1 MPAKRRCAPAIL
13 LMFPLL
19 AGCGGPIE
27 ADRLLAARTTTT
39 PLVAE
44 DRQVESHLVSEAD
57 VARAP
62 AGSARRAFLEYW
74 NAISF
79 EDWATAVRYLDVSV
93 RKELKPGYLVD
104 ALRTQGKEGM
114 PVKPLIRTIIQRR
127 GNTSIRYYVR
137 TDQGQLRPTSSTWR
151 RRKDGRWFLVYS
163 AALDESYGSAVQL
176 SVQNET
182 DPESPTASAQAIKAG
197 RRATRAQARTLAP

>member
-1 MPAKRRCAPAIL
+1 MPAKRRCVPAVL
-13 LMFPLL
+13 LMVPLL
-19 AGCGGPIE
+19 ASCGGPTE
-27 ADRLLAARTTTT
+27 ADRLLATRTATT
-39 PLVAE
+39 PLIAE
-44 DRQVESHLVSEAD
+44 DRQVESRLVSEGD
-57 VARAP
+57 VAKAP

-93 RKELKPGYLVD
+93 RKQLKPGYLVD

-151 RRKDGRWFLVYS
+151 QRKDGRWFLVYS

-176 SVQNET
+176 SVQNEI
-182 DPESPTASAQAIKAG
+182 DPESPTASAAAVKAG
-197 RRATRAQARTLAP
+197 RRATRAQAQTLAP